1 MKNEKRKISKVTL
14 IFIHSFPVFNKI
26 EYFCNRINDK
36 QVNYEELIE
45 SRDKRKT
52 GKFRLPYGYFY
63 KRIIDNKY
71 SNFVEF
77 HDEMTDNILFSE
89 CIRRQC
95 DALKTIKS
103 KYQLHFTPNEGGDD
117 DSVYAVAIEP
127 GNYISF
133 EQLLNDNP
141 AIVAKDDFINTTIR
155 NLVEITTELNS
166 LGIQHLCFAPSNILV
181 RKSDN
186 EVRLLL
192 HGSFF
197 LPTKM
202 QDTFFEDIEGFIAPE
217 VMSDAQCSDRSDVYS
232 LGKFI
237 EHLYT
242 SSGLPF
248 ELKKVIR
255 KAIAEEPENRY
266 ASVADMYSDMKMR
279 TNIRKTSTIGI
290 AAVII
295 ALFVVNTFFDL
306 VPNTEPIEFVK
317 PVEEPV
323 NESLL
328 DEGFNPLTEL
338 GPDADSA
345 TIAKAIQDYMSND
358 SDKVDEKKMREFQA
372 KAEQIFRKQYTKAAD
387 LILSKIYNNE
397 RMNNSEKNFKASSK
411 EVMEELVEKQKELA
425 SKSSLSDATTQRI
438 ASEIIEQL
446 TDKKKKDLEKIEK
459 AKAEESSINKNKE

>member
-1 MKNEKRKISKVTL
+1 
-14 IFIHSFPVFNKI
+14 
-26 EYFCNRINDK
+26 
-36 QVNYEELIE
+36 
-45 SRDKRKT
+45 
-52 GKFRLPYGYFY
+52 
-63 KRIIDNKY
+63 
-71 SNFVEF
+71 
-77 HDEMTDNILFSE
+77 
-89 CIRRQC
+89 
-95 DALKTIKS
+95 
-103 KYQLHFTPNEGGDD
+103 
-117 DSVYAVAIEP
+117 
-127 GNYISF
+127 
-133 EQLLNDNP
+133 
-141 AIVAKDDFINTTIR
+141 
-155 NLVEITTELNS
+155 
-166 LGIQHLCFAPSNILV
+166 
-181 RKSDN
+181 
-186 EVRLLL
+186 
-192 HGSFF
+192 
-197 LPTKM
+197 
-202 QDTFFEDIEGFIAPE
+202 
-217 VMSDAQCSDRSDVYS
+217 
-232 LGKFI
+232 
-237 EHLYT
+237 
-242 SSGLPF
+242 
-248 ELKKVIR
+248 
-255 KAIAEEPENRY
+255 
-266 ASVADMYSDMKMR
+266 MYSDMKMR

-446 TDKKKKDLEKIEK
+446 TEKKKKDLEKIEK